1 MTLKTKVW
9 IGVGI
14 VVLAIVILFATGI
27 FQVTLTRV
35 DESGSSSAPTTSAT
49 ISSSKQGSSQQ
60 AKLNTKATSFADN
73 EGLGTFEIKL
83 PVGWSL
89 GEDAQIDFL
98 ARSMTPN
105 KLPTGEDFYP
115 NINVIVGKHD
125 SSIQSFA
132 DYKVNWKNA
141 LLAQYPGME
150 AVKDGSIKVNGMD
163 AYVLEITQTA
173 PNGAL
178 IHQIQYVFYVD
189 GQIVAVA
196 TGTAP
201 DETWDDFEKV
211 INDSLKSF
219 QKTTDTSSI

>member
-35 DESGSSSAPTTSAT
+35 DESGSASAPTTSAT
-49 ISSSKQGSSQQ
+49 KSSSKQGSSQQ
-60 AKLNTKATSFADN
+60 AKLNTKAISFADK

-89 GEDAQIDFL
+89 GDDAQIDFL
-98 ARSMTPN
+98 ARSMAPL
-105 KLPTGEDFYP
+105 KLSTGADFYP
-115 NINVIVGKHD
+115 NLNIVVGKHD
-125 SSIQSFA
+125 SATQTFA
-132 DYKVNWKNA
+132 DYETTWKSQ
-141 LLAQYPGME
+141 LMAQFPGME

-163 AYVLEITQTA
+163 TYVLEITQAA
-173 PNGAL
+173 PDGTVV
-178 IHQIQYVFYVD
+178 HQIQYLYYVD
-189 GQIVAVA
+189 QQVVAVA
-196 TGTAP
+196 TGTVTDAA
-201 DETWDDFEKV
+201 WDDFEKV